1 MESFPGAGPRCMP
14 GTKPDTSKISVSDIQ
29 SESERLLIVA
39 FAENTTDAY
48 NNDFSCFESFR
59 NIYCL
64 PLLWPPTTEQLVM
77 FVSCLSLKGLSHST
91 ARLYVNAVG
100 FQCKMRDVLD
110 VSRNYIIE
118 KALEGFKR
126 SAGVRKSRL
135 PITKDILQ
143 HILSVLPL
151 VCANVYES
159 HLFAAAYSLAFFGF
173 LRVSEHAV
181 TNTGSNF
188 KVISKSDILI
198 KEKEGTLELTIRYS
212 KTDQYGAGVVQKIN
226 RADMKTIC
234 AVNNVLEFLN
244 RRPSIEGPLFCHL
257 NGKPLTRYQFSAIL
271 KKALGSSHLD
281 YGKYTAHSFRIG
293 AATSAAM
300 AGCDVETIKRAGRWR
315 SGAYRVYLKPEN
327 VWALPRLA

>member
-1 MESFPGAGPRCMP
+1 M
-14 GTKPDTSKISVSDIQ
+14 
-29 SESERLLIVA
+29 A

-48 NNDFSCFESFR
+48 NNGSSCFESFR

-64 PLLWPPTTEQLVM
+64 PFLWPPTTEQLVM
-77 FVSCLSLKGLSHST
+77 FVSWLSLKGLSHST

-159 HLFAAAYSLAFFGF
+159 HLYAAAYSLAFF
-173 LRVSEHAV
+173 
-181 TNTGSNF
+181 
-188 KVISKSDILI
+188 
-198 KEKEGTLELTIRYS
+198 
-212 KTDQYGAGVVQKIN
+212 
-226 RADMKTIC
+226 
-234 AVNNVLEFLN
+234 
-244 RRPSIEGPLFCHL
+244 
-257 NGKPLTRYQFSAIL
+257 
-271 KKALGSSHLD
+271 
-281 YGKYTAHSFRIG
+281 
-293 AATSAAM
+293 
-300 AGCDVETIKRAGRWR
+300 
-315 SGAYRVYLKPEN
+315 
-327 VWALPRLA
+327 